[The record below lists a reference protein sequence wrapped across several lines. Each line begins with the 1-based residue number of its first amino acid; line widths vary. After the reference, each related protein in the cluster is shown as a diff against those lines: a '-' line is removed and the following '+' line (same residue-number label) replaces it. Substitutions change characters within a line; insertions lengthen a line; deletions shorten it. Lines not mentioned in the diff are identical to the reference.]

1 MEQSIPS
8 YFLQDVNHKEMN
20 DSNGNRK
27 YFARELTDHLLTY
40 LLTYLYMIMGKRSS
54 KLWALNLDHVVCAV
68 IHRPISKSLDV
79 TERS

>member
-27 YFARELTDHLLTY
+27 YFAWELTDHLLTC
-40 LLTYLYMIMGKRSS
+40 LLTYVYMIIKKRLSE
-54 KLWALNLDHVVCAV
+54 LWALNLGLVVCAV
-68 IHRPISKSLDV
+68 IHNK
-79 TERS
+79 